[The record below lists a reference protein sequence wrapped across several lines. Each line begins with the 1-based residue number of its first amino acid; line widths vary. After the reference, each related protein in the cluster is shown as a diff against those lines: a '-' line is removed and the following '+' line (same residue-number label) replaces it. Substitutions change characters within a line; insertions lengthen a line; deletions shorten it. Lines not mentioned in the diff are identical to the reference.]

1 MCSTQTTACMKMKS
15 FILILFLVSISQVS
29 TAQPGQDLI
38 IDFNK
43 LENSH
48 DINLSA
54 WGPYSKKYAGVS
66 HIYDMKA
73 GMRFDFSILPGFYRN
88 KILIPNV
95 QFESGYFPW
104 EVNNDLT
111 RYTYRYEL
119 EWKDKVYTDV
129 TYTVID
135 SVTVLVRMKCVNN
148 TALPQNLSLN
158 LVYGIEY
165 PDVYPASRLIYSENS
180 AWLNATDYALLKFAQ
195 NRPKDNLV
203 TDGWMRGEVR
213 DNEFIDGSAVG
224 QNFGKDKGDK
234 LIYKPAF
241 KKEHQ
246 SGVMSLFYRIKENET
261 CVLKLSGLVN
271 QSVTL
276 SGNSRL
282 SQIDFHYQLVQ
293 NKDQQIEITSE
304 GGGEIELNGILL
316 TPSGEENQTKIITQ
330 PKQYSP
336 ESINNVVEKKLISKY
351 RDIPLHYGFSWDADN
366 DFKLRQIKNDEL
378 DIFFRRLVHS
388 HVDSVLKGNYKGDY
402 SNVFIRPVEL
412 KPKSEKTIYGILCT
426 GDMQQVKSRLNDFTA
441 LKEKLLKE
449 EKSAN
454 NIPTGILP
462 QGQKYLFSQKMLK
475 ATVMNDVVYPIYT
488 QKNYIRHFTPGKWWN
503 SLYTWDLG
511 FIAIGLNEINVN
523 KAAECINAYTTP
535 VGSQS
540 AYIHHGSPV
549 PTQFYAFLDLWN
561 KTQSREMLEYF
572 YPRLKQYYEFMTGR
586 LGSSSTR
593 TLQSNLLKTWD
604 YWYNSGGWD
613 DYPAQ
618 VEVHRQKAEATVAP
632 VINTAQQIRIGKIM
646 CMAAEAL
653 GKKDDV
659 KIYDKDISDFSEAL
673 QKYSWNDTSGYF
685 SYVVHDKEG
694 NAVGHLKYKDGSD
707 YNMGLDGAYPLVAG
721 ICTPAQQNGLIK
733 KIFSER
739 NMWSPAGISVVDQSA
754 PYYRIDG
761 YWNGSVWMPHQWF
774 VWKTMLDLGKPEL
787 AFKIAQ
793 KALDVYSKE
802 TNESYYTF
810 EHFLAKSGRG
820 AGWHQFSGLSNP
832 VLSWFAAYYKPGT
845 VTTGFEVWIKSQS
858 FNKDLSSYK
867 AEISFDNATTPHQ
880 RTVLVCL
887 NPAFN
892 YKTTFNEKNIEAKS
906 LYPGLLQITLPA
918 TNISGRLVVTG
929 AKNKF

>member
-1 MCSTQTTACMKMKS
+1 MKKISLQVLLVLFTYPQIVSAQATQPLT
-15 FILILFLVSISQVS
+15 V
-29 TAQPGQDLI
+29 
-38 IDFNK
+38 DFNK
-43 LENSH
+43 LSNSH
-48 DINLSA
+48 DISLSA

-73 GMRFDFSILPGFYRN
+73 GMRFDFSVLPGFYRN

-119 EWKDKVYTDV
+119 EWKDRVYTDV
-129 TYTVID
+129 TYTIVD
-135 SVTVLVRMKCVNN
+135 SVTVLVKMKCVNN

-165 PDVYPASRLIYSENS
+165 PDVYPANKLIHSENS
-180 AWLNATDYALLKFAQ
+180 VWINAVDYASLEFAQ
-195 NRPKDNLV
+195 KRPKDNLV

-213 DNEFIDGSAVG
+213 DNEFIDGAGVG

-234 LIYKPAF
+234 LVYKLTF

-246 SGVMSLFYRIKENET
+246 SGVMSLFYRMRENET

-271 QSVTL
+271 QSLTL
-276 SGNSRL
+276 SGAGKL
-282 SQIDFHYQLVQ
+282 SQIDFPYQIVQ

-304 GGGEIELNGILL
+304 AGDAIELNGILL
-316 TPSGEENQTKIITQ
+316 TPSGEENQTKIIAQ

-336 ESINNVVEKKLISKY
+336 ESINDADEKRLISKY
-351 RDIPLHYGFSWDADN
+351 KDIPLHYGFSWDGDN

-412 KPKSEKTIYGILCT
+412 KPNSEMTIYGILCT
-426 GDMQQVKSRLNDFTA
+426 GDMQQVKNRLNDFTA
-441 LKEKLLKE
+441 LKKNILKE
-449 EKSAN
+449 EIAASNASA
-454 NIPTGILP
+454 TILP
-462 QGQKYLFSQKMLK
+462 QGKKYLFSQKMLK

-488 QKNYIRHFTPGKWWN
+488 QKSYIRHFTPGKWWN

-511 FIAIGLNEINVN
+511 FIAIGLNEININ

-561 KTQSREMLEYF
+561 KTQSKEMLEYF
-572 YPRLKQYYEFMTGR
+572 YPRLKQYYEFMSGR

-593 TLQSNLLKTWD
+593 TLKSNLLKTWD

-632 VINTAQQIRIGKIM
+632 VINTAQQIRIAKIM
-646 CMAAEAL
+646 RMAAEAL

-659 KIYDKDISDFSEAL
+659 NVYDKDINDFSEAL
-673 QKYSWNDTSGYF
+673 HKYSWNDTSGYF
-685 SYVVHDKEG
+685 SYVVHDSDG
-694 NAVGHLKYKDGSD
+694 NAISHLKYKDGAD

-721 ICTPAQQNGLIK
+721 ICKPAQEKGLIE
-733 KIFSER
+733 KIFSEK
-739 NMWSPAGISVVDQSA
+739 NMWTPSGICVVDQSA

-774 VWKTMLDLGKPEL
+774 IWKTMLDLGRPEL
-787 AFKIAQ
+787 AFKIAE
-793 KALDVYSKE
+793 KGLDVYSKE
-802 TNESYYTF
+802 TDESYYTF

-832 VLSWFAAYYKPGT
+832 VLSWFASYYKQGT
-845 VTTGFEVWIKSQS
+845 ITTGFETWISNQS
-858 FNKDLSSYK
+858 FNKEFSTYK
-867 AEISFDNATTPHQ
+867 AVISFDNATAAHR
-880 RTVLVCL
+880 RTMLACL
-887 NPAFN
+887 NPAYT
-892 YKTTFNEKNIEAKS
+892 YKVTFDGHDVEVAS
-906 LYPGLLQITLPA
+906 PYPGLLQINLPA
-918 TNISGRLVVTG
+918 TNKGGTIEVQPGE
-929 AKNKF
+929 K

>member
-1 MCSTQTTACMKMKS
+1 MKS
-15 FILILFLVSISQVS
+15 FILLLFLVSISRVL
-29 TAQPGQDLI
+29 TAQPGQQLA
-38 IDFNK
+38 IDFK
-43 LENSH
+43 QLTNSH
-48 DINLSA
+48 DISLSA

-73 GMRFDFSILPGFYRN
+73 GMRFDFSVLPGFYRN

-104 EVNNDLT
+104 EVNDDLT

-129 TYTVID
+129 TYTIID
-135 SVTVLVRMKCVNN
+135 SVTVLVKMKCVNN
-148 TALPQNLSLN
+148 STVPQNLSLN

-165 PDVYPASRLIYSENS
+165 PDVYPATKLIHSENS
-180 AWLNATDYALLKFAQ
+180 VWLNATGYASLEFAQ
-195 NRPKDNLV
+195 KRPKDNLV
-203 TDGWMRGEVR
+203 TDGWLRGEVR
-213 DNEFIDGSAVG
+213 DNIFIDGSAIG

-234 LIYKPAF
+234 LVYKPVF
-241 KKEHQ
+241 KKGHH
-246 SGVMSLFYRIKENET
+246 SGMLSLFYRLKENT
-261 CVLKLSGLVN
+261 SAVLKLSGLIN
-271 QSVTL
+271 QAITL
-276 SGNSRL
+276 TGEGRL
-282 SQIDFHYQLVQ
+282 SRMDLPYQLVTQ
-293 NKDQQIEITSE
+293 GNNTLEIKTE
-304 GGGEIELNGILL
+304 GGEAVELNGLLL
-316 TPSGEENQTKIITQ
+316 TPSGEESITKTTEQ
-330 PKQYSP
+330 PRLYSP
-336 ESINNVVEKKLISKY
+336 ETVNNVAQQQLISKY
-351 RDIPLHYGFSWDADN
+351 KDIPLHYGFSWDGDN

-388 HVDSVLKGNYKGDY
+388 HVDSILKGNYKGEY
-402 SNVFIRPVEL
+402 SNIFIRPVEL
-412 KPKSEKTIYGILCT
+412 QPKSEKTIYGLICT
-426 GDMQQVKSRLNDFTA
+426 GNIQQVKNRLNDFTS

-449 EKSAN
+449 EKAAN
-454 NIPTGILP
+454 NSPDAILL
-462 QGQKYLFSQKMLK
+462 QGKKYLFSQKMLK

-488 QKNYIRHFTPGKWWN
+488 QGQYIRHFTPGKWWN

-511 FIAIGLNEINVN
+511 FIAIGLNEININ

-561 KTQSREMLEYF
+561 KTQSKEMLEYF
-572 YPRLKQYYEFMTGR
+572 YPRLKQYYEFMSGR

-613 DYPAQ
+613 DYPPQ
-618 VEVHRQKAEATVAP
+618 VEVHRLKAEATVAP

-646 CMAAEAL
+646 RMAAEVL
-653 GKKDDV
+653 GKNNDL
-659 KIYDKDISDFSEAL
+659 IMYDKDISDFSEAL

-694 NAVGHLKYKDGSD
+694 RAIGHLKYADGVD
-707 YNMGLDGAYPLVAG
+707 YNMGLDGAYPLIAG

-733 KIFSER
+733 KIFSEK

-754 PYYRIDG
+754 PYYRTDG

-787 AFKIAQ
+787 AFKIAE
-793 KALDVYSKE
+793 KGLDVYSKE
-802 TNESYYTF
+802 TNESYFTF

-845 VTTGFEVWIKSQS
+845 STTGFEVWINRQTFS
-858 FNKDLSSYK
+858 KDLSSYE
-867 AEISFDNATTPHQ
+867 AEISFDKATAPHR
-880 RTVLVCL
+880 RTILVCL
-887 NPAFN
+887 NPVFN
-892 YKTTFNEKNIEAKS
+892 YKATFNDINIDVKG

-918 TNISGRLVVTG
+918 TNTSGRLVVTG
-929 AKNKF
+929 EKKK

>member
-1 MCSTQTTACMKMKS
+1 MKTK
-15 FILILFLVSISQVS
+15 
-29 TAQPGQDLI
+29 PLI
-38 IDFNK
+38 ILSYQFFIAQALLAQTNQPLSVDFSK
-43 LENSH
+43 ITNSH
-48 DINLSA
+48 DISLPA

-66 HIYDMKA
+66 HIYDMKS
-73 GMRFDFSILPGFYRN
+73 GMRFDFSVLPGFYRN

-104 EVNNDLT
+104 EVNDDLT

-129 TYTVID
+129 TYKIID
-135 SVTVLVRMKCVNN
+135 SVTVLVSMKCVNN

-165 PDVYPASRLIYSENS
+165 PDVYPVNKLIHSGNS
-180 AWLNATDYALLKFAQ
+180 VWMNVVDYTSLEFAQ
-195 NRPKDNLV
+195 KRPKDNLV
-203 TDGWMRGEVR
+203 TDGWMRGEIR

-234 LIYKPAF
+234 LIYKPVF

-246 SGVMSLFYRIKENET
+246 SGVMSLFYRIKENES
-261 CVLKLSGLVN
+261 CVLKLSGLIN

-276 SGNSRL
+276 TGNSKL
-282 SQIDFHYQLVQ
+282 SRIDLPYQLIQ
-293 NKDQQIEITSE
+293 NKDQLIEIESS
-304 GGGEIELNGILL
+304 GGDAIELNGILL
-316 TPSGEENQTKIITQ
+316 TPSGEEAQTKITEQ
-330 PKQYSP
+330 KKQYSP
-336 ESINNVVEKKLISKY
+336 ESINDVAEKKLISKY
-351 RDIPLHYGFSWDADN
+351 NDIPLHYGFSWDADN

-412 KPKSEKTIYGILCT
+412 KPKSEKTIYGIICT
-426 GDMQQVKSRLNDFTA
+426 GDMQKVKNRLNDFTA
-441 LKEKLLKE
+441 LKEKFLKE
-449 EKSAN
+449 EIAASKTSAD
-454 NIPTGILP
+454 ILP
-462 QGQKYLFSQKMLK
+462 QGKKYLFSQKMLK

-488 QKNYIRHFTPGKWWN
+488 QRSYIRHFTPGKWWN

-511 FIAIGLNEINVN
+511 FITIGLNEINVN
-523 KAAECINAYTTP
+523 KAAECLNAYTTP

-540 AYIHHGSPV
+540 TFIHHGSPV

-561 KTQSREMLEYF
+561 KTQSTEALQYF
-572 YPRLKQYYEFMTGR
+572 YPRLKQYYEFMSGR

-593 TLQSNLLKTWD
+593 TLKSNLLKTWD
-604 YWYNSGGWD
+604 YFYNSGGWD

-618 VEVHRQKAEATVAP
+618 VEVHRLKAEATVAP
-632 VINTAQQIRIGKIM
+632 IINTAQQIRIAKIM
-646 CMAAEAL
+646 RMAAEVL
-653 GKKDDV
+653 GKKEDV
-659 KIYDKDISDFSEAL
+659 NIYDKDIKDFSEAL
-673 QKYSWNDTSGYF
+673 QKYSWNDKSGYF

-694 NAVGHLKYKDGSD
+694 QATGHLKYEDGSD

-733 KIFSER
+733 KIFSEK
-739 NMWSPAGISVVDQSA
+739 NMWAPSGISVVDQSA
-754 PYYRIDG
+754 PYYKIDG

-787 AFKIAQ
+787 AFKIA
-793 KALDVYSKE
+793 KKGLDVYSKE

-832 VLSWFAAYYKPGT
+832 VLSWFAAYYKQGT
-845 VTTGFEVWIKSQS
+845 ATTGFETWINRQS
-858 FNKDLSSYK
+858 FNKEFSSYT
-867 AEISFDNATTPHQ
+867 ADISFDNATPAHQ
-880 RTVLVCL
+880 RSMLVCM
-887 NPAFN
+887 NPSFSYSVTCN
-892 YKTTFNEKNIEAKS
+892 GKIVEVKSPYK
-906 LYPGLLQITLPA
+906 GLLQIILPA
-918 TNISGRLVVTG
+918 S
-929 AKNKF
+929 NKAGILEVKRSEK